1 MVATAQTAR
10 RKQIAAQ
17 KPDQMTGPAPLFGF
31 DCGFALPCQQTD
43 QRFIMKLYEKLA
55 REISESILNGILR
68 PSDRLPSVR
77 QACASRGV
85 SPSTVFQAYYLLE
98 AQGLIQSRER
108 SGYFVAV
115 SAQRLPPEPDTS
127 SLPDDESLPLAM
139 SDRVF
144 EVLESTMNRDVVPFG
159 SAFPSPLLFPM
170 AQLARMMSSSVQHLN
185 PWASVDDLTPGD
197 ARLRRQL
204 ALRYLIDGLQ
214 VNADDIIVTNG
225 ALEAL
230 NLCLMAVT
238 RPGDSVLIESPAFY
252 GSLQAIERQGLE
264 AIAVPTHPREGMDLA
279 AAERAL
285 ERHRPKACWLMTNFQ
300 NPLGSMMP
308 DEKKRDLVRLL
319 TRYQVPLIE
328 DDVYGELYFGDKR
341 PAPAKSFDTEGL
353 VMHCSSFSKCLAPGY
368 RIGWVAAG
376 RFARQ
381 VARHKLTT
389 SLTTCAPAQ
398 GALALYLEKGGYD
411 RHLRI
416 LRHKLAAQQA
426 AFMDAV
432 ARHFPAG
439 TRVTRPKGGYFLWV
453 ELPDGVDAL
462 AVHRAAL
469 ARAISVAP
477 GPIFSPQPAFANC
490 LRLNYGHL
498 WDARAEAAVAT
509 LGQIIAAAH

>member
-1 MVATAQTAR
+1 
-10 RKQIAAQ
+10 
-17 KPDQMTGPAPLFGF
+17 
-31 DCGFALPCQQTD
+31 
-43 QRFIMKLYEKLA
+43 MKLYEALA
-55 REISESILNGILR
+55 RDISESILNGVLR
-68 PSDRLPSVR
+68 PGDRLPSVR
-77 QACASRGV
+77 QACASRSV
-85 SPSTVFQAYYLLE
+85 SPSTVFQAYYMLE
-98 AQGLIQSRER
+98 AQGLVESRER

-115 SAQRLPPEPDTS
+115 SGERMPPEPDTAS
-127 SLPDDESLPLAM
+127 VPGEESMPLAV
-139 SDRVF
+139 SERVF
-144 EVLESTMNRDVVPFG
+144 EVLESTMKRDVVPFG

-170 AQLARMMSSSVQHLN
+170 ARLARMMSSSVQSLD
-185 PWASVDDLTPGD
+185 PWASVDDLTPGN

-204 ALRYLIDGLQ
+204 ALRYLIDGLH
-214 VNADDIIVTNG
+214 VPADDIVVTNG

-300 NPLGSMMP
+300 NPLGSLMP
-308 DEKKRDLVRLL
+308 DEKKRDLVKLL
-319 TRYQVPLIE
+319 ARYQVPLIE
-328 DDVYGELYFGDKR
+328 DDVYGELYFGAKR
-341 PAPAKSFDTEGL
+341 PSPAKAFDTEGL
-353 VMHCSSFSKCLAPGY
+353 VMHCSSFSKSLAPGY
-368 RIGWVAAG
+368 RVGWVAAG
-376 RFARQ
+376 RFTRQ
-381 VARHKLTT
+381 VARHKLTST
-389 SLTTCAPAQ
+389 LTTCAPAQ

-426 AFMDAV
+426 LFIDALGQ
-432 ARHFPAG
+432 HFPAG

-462 AVHRAAL
+462 AVHAAAL
-469 ARAISVAP
+469 KRGISVAP
-477 GPIFSPQPAFANC
+477 GPIFSPQPGFENC

-498 WDARAEAAVAT
+498 WDARAEAALAT
-509 LGQIIAAAH
+509 LGKIVAKLQS